1 MSIITEQIALSNSA
15 INART
20 IQAQNPAVANIISQS
35 QLRPVRGDRIG
46 DLISG
51 WWPGAVQGG
60 EREASMYPDNN
71 SPFITVDATDSGHE
85 KIQNSRNRN
94 VAAQQALDNTVDN
107 VVDNAAEDGTWVTEG
122 GITFFVPN

>member
-1 MSIITEQIALSNSA
+1 MSIITEQMAMSNAS

-20 IQAQNPAVANIISQS
+20 LQAQNPAVANIISQS

-71 SPFITVDATDSGHE
+71 SPFITVESNDSGHE
-85 KIQNSRNRN
+85 IIQGSRNRN
-94 VAAQQALDNTVDN
+94 VVAQQALDNTVDN
-107 VVDNAAEDGTWVTEG
+107 AVNNSPENGTWVTEG
-122 GITFFVPN
+122 GISFFLPN